1 MLVPRTSLRTCRLSK
16 SLLFRSSRSPNGFLH
31 ELSQVGCE
39 GNMQIWIH
47 GLWDDRNGDL
57 CRSHLLLCHSG
68 LDRRSGDGGRDRL
81 RNGERDAAGAGVGA
95 ISGAVFSI
103 EAVESSRD
111 RWNSNGLG
119 VWSILYLM
127 DIIYSLLS
135 GRLVREKVDPAMQS
149 AVSSQISAIS
159 SPFVESSDFFDTGF
173 VSGMPKDSIEELPK
187 VKITKEDMVDKTG
200 ENICCSVCLQDLQI
214 GDLARKLPN
223 CVHMFH
229 SRCIDSWL
237 IRHGSCPLCRRDV

>member
-1 MLVPRTSLRTCRLSK
+1 MDFSTNYLKWVVRETWKYGFMAYGMIGTVICVVATCFFAIVGSIVGAVTGAVIGSGTESGMLR
-16 SLLFRSSRSPNGFLH
+16 
-31 ELSQVGCE
+31 
-39 GNMQIWIH
+39 
-47 GLWDDRNGDL
+47 
-57 CRSHLLLCHSG
+57 
-68 LDRRSGDGGRDRL
+68 
-81 RNGERDAAGAGVGA
+81 GAGVGA

-159 SPFVESSDFFDTGF
+159 SPFVESTDFFDTGF